1 MVEKRRLIDCAG
13 VVIEAARDC
22 EVDRK
27 ILLRHTE
34 GRKVLRHR
42 RELVEAEADI
52 VAGLREGADD
62 YVVKPA
68 KQGELLARVE
78 VLLRRTHLQMDAG
91 NRAVRLMVDGREIS
105 ILDKTV
111 AQLVAAGMDV
121 PNPVFPYGFADD
133 GSGLY
138 NWLWTP
144 REPRIA
150 EYVDRAYIEVAAG
163 VLVVGKVLY
172 AESRE

>member
-1 MVEKRRLIDCAG
+1 MAEFGFATLDERYTLILDEISVTTDVQNTRIWERASKAG
-13 VVIEAARDC
+13 FIYG
-22 EVDRK
+22 
-27 ILLRHTE
+27 I
-34 GRKVLRHR
+34 
-42 RELVEAEADI
+42 
-52 VAGLREGADD
+52 
-62 YVVKPA
+62 Y
-68 KQGELLARVE
+68 
-78 VLLRRTHLQMDAG
+78 LQMDAG
-91 NRAVRLMVDGREIS
+91 NRAVRLVIDGREIS
-105 ILDKTV
+105 ILDKTPS
-111 AQLVAAGMDV
+111 QMVAAGMDV

-133 GSGLY
+133 DTGIY

>member
-1 MVEKRRLIDCAG
+1 MAEFGFATLDERYTLILDEISVTPDVQNTRIWERASKAG
-13 VVIEAARDC
+13 FIYG
-22 EVDRK
+22 
-27 ILLRHTE
+27 I
-34 GRKVLRHR
+34 
-42 RELVEAEADI
+42 
-52 VAGLREGADD
+52 
-62 YVVKPA
+62 Y
-68 KQGELLARVE
+68 
-78 VLLRRTHLQMDAG
+78 LQMDAG
-91 NRAVRLMVDGREIS
+91 NRAVRLVIDGREIS
-105 ILDKTV
+105 ILDKTPS
-111 AQLVAAGMDV
+111 QMVAAGMDV

-133 GSGLY
+133 DTGIY

>member
-1 MVEKRRLIDCAG
+1 MAEIGLSTYDEAYTLHLDEFAIQTDAG
-13 VVIEAARDC
+13 NTRIWERASKKGYIYGV
-22 EVDRK
+22 
-27 ILLRHTE
+27 
-34 GRKVLRHR
+34 
-42 RELVEAEADI
+42 
-52 VAGLREGADD
+52 
-62 YVVKPA
+62 Y
-68 KQGELLARVE
+68 
-78 VLLRRTHLQMDAG
+78 LQMDAG

>member
-1 MVEKRRLIDCAG
+1 M
-13 VVIEAARDC
+13 
-22 EVDRK
+22 
-27 ILLRHTE
+27 
-34 GRKVLRHR
+34 
-42 RELVEAEADI
+42 AEFGFATLDERYTLHLDEI
-52 VAGLREGADD
+52 SVTTDVQNTRIWERAS
-62 YVVKPA
+62 
-68 KQGELLARVE
+68 KQGYLYGIY
-78 VLLRRTHLQMDAG
+78 LQMDAG
-91 NRAVRLMVDGREIS
+91 NRAVRLVIDGREIS

-111 AQLVAAGMDV
+111 AQMVSAGMDV

>member
-1 MVEKRRLIDCAG
+1 MAEIGLSTYDEAYTLHLDEFAIQTDAG
-13 VVIEAARDC
+13 NTRIWERASKKGYIYGV
-22 EVDRK
+22 
-27 ILLRHTE
+27 
-34 GRKVLRHR
+34 
-42 RELVEAEADI
+42 
-52 VAGLREGADD
+52 
-62 YVVKPA
+62 Y
-68 KQGELLARVE
+68 
-78 VLLRRTHLQMDAG
+78 LQMDAG
-91 NRAVRLMVDGREIS
+91 NHAVRCVVDGREIS

-111 AQLVAAGMDV
+111 SQMVAAGMDV
-121 PNPVFPYGFADD
+121 PNPVFPYALVADD

-163 VLVVGKVLY
+163 VLVVGKVLF